1 MIPLLLI
8 LFDVTNIIEQN
19 LSISIENLI
28 IVITACGCLVTAAKD
43 PKIAIMVAVLLFMS
57 EFIIFYELSSMS
69 WLYAL
74 VAFLISLILL
84 PLSLLM
90 PDVSASRMV

>member
-19 LSISIENLI
+19 LSINIENIFI
-28 IVITACGCLVTAAKD
+28 IITACGCLVTAAKD
-43 PKIAIMVAVLLFMS
+43 PKIAIMVGVLLFMS
-57 EFIIFYELSSMS
+57 EFIVFYEMSSLS

-90 PDVSASRMV
+90 PDVNAGRMV